1 MARRLPRDPPD
12 DAGTTLCAYPDRMA
26 LAHPRILAPLCAVL
40 ACLWLAGPVAAQG
53 DVPNDNSGV
62 DQYSESL
69 PSSDGGRA
77 RSVGG
82 HASQGVPLSSQVN
95 SSLPS
100 GARGRLLR
108 RVATD
113 PTLGAPVRSKKQP
126 RIRPAAV
133 LSAERP
139 GAVSAIG
146 GALFGSAAIWPIVLI
161 MALSGVAAIA
171 AAVARRR
178 SS

>member
-1 MARRLPRDPPD
+1 MVFVR
-12 DAGTTLCAYPDRMA
+12 
-26 LAHPRILAPLCAVL
+26 PRILASLCTVL

-69 PSSDGGRA
+69 PSSGGGRA

-82 HASQGVPLSSQVN
+82 HAPQGVPLSSQVQ
-95 SSLPS
+95 SSLPG
-100 GARGRLLR
+100 GARGRLLK

-126 RIRPAAV
+126 RIPHAAV
-133 LSAERP
+133 VATEHPS
-139 GAVSAIG
+139 AVSAIG
-146 GALFGSAAIWPIVLI
+146 SALFGSAVIWPIVLI
-161 MALSGVAAIA
+161 MVLSGVAAVA
-171 AAVARRR
+171 GAVARRR

>member
-1 MARRLPRDPPD
+1 V
-12 DAGTTLCAYPDRMA
+12 
-26 LAHPRILAPLCAVL
+26 HPRILASLCALL

-82 HASQGVPLSSQVN
+82 HAPQGVPLSSRVQ
-95 SSLPS
+95 SSLPG

-113 PTLGAPVRSKKQP
+113 PTLGAPVRSKQTEIP
-126 RIRPAAV
+126 HAAV
-133 LSAERP
+133 VATEHP
-139 GAVSAIG
+139 GAVSAIAS
-146 GALFGSAAIWPIVLI
+146 ALFGSAAIWPIVLI
-161 MALSGVAAIA
+161 MALSAVAAIA
-171 AAVARRR
+171 GAVARRR
-178 SS
+178 ST

>member
-1 MARRLPRDPPD
+1 MVQRLAAALRAAPVLWGVPILGEMRARATAFVLSF
-12 DAGTTLCAYPDRMA
+12 TL
-26 LAHPRILAPLCAVL
+26 L
-40 ACLWLAGPVAAQG
+40 ACLCSPGVALAQR

-82 HASQGVPLSSQVN
+82 HAPQGVPLSSRVQ
-95 SSLPS
+95 STLPG

-113 PTLGAPVRSKKQP
+113 PTLGAPVRSKNQP
-126 RIRPAAV
+126 RIHPAAGV
-133 LSAERP
+133 ATDRP

-146 GALFGSAAIWPIVLI
+146 GALFGSAAIWPILAI

-171 AAVARRR
+171 GAAARRR
-178 SS
+178 ST

>member
-1 MARRLPRDPPD
+1 MEISR
-12 DAGTTLCAYPDRMA
+12 
-26 LAHPRILAPLCAVL
+26 PRILAPLCTVL
-40 ACLWLAGPVAAQG
+40 ACLWLAAPVAAQG

-82 HASQGVPLSSQVN
+82 HAPQGVPLSSRVQRT
-95 SSLPS
+95 LPG

-126 RIRPAAV
+126 RIHPAAV
-133 LSAERP
+133 VATDRP

-146 GALFGSAAIWPIVLI
+146 GALFGSAAIWPIVAI
-161 MALSGVAAIA
+161 MAVSGVAAIA
-171 AAVARRR
+171 GAVARRR
-178 SS
+178 ST

>member
-1 MARRLPRDPPD
+1 MAV
-12 DAGTTLCAYPDRMA
+12 
-26 LAHPRILAPLCAVL
+26 AHPRVLAPLCAVL

-82 HASQGVPLSSQVN
+82 HAPQGVPLSSRVQ
-95 SSLPS
+95 STLPS

-126 RIRPAAV
+126 RLRHAAV
-133 LSAERP
+133 VAVDRP

-146 GALFGSAAIWPIVLI
+146 SALFGSAVIWPIVAI
-161 MALSGVAAIA
+161 MAVSGVAAIA
-171 AAVARRR
+171 GAAARRR